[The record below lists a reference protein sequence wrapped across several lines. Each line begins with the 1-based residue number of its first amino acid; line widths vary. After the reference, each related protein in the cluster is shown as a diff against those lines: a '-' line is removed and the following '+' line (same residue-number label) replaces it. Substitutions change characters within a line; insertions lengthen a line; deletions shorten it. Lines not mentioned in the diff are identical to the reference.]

1 MSVPRESPRA
11 YGDGPLDM
19 IRERPN
25 PQIKGSHPTNEGKLT
40 LYWILSLQ
48 SLDGHWNDVS
58 PAWRYIGK
66 QYWHLR
72 MLRILRLLSKPRTTP
87 ITRVLLLRFCDII
100 SLNDKKCGNLSNKR
114 PCLGYIKTGQ
124 GDEMGRDHFGDYDS
138 SLNTS

>member
-25 PQIKGSHPTNEGKLT
+25 PQIKGSHPANEGKLT

-58 PAWRYIGK
+58 PTLRFIGK
-66 QYWHLR
+66 QPLMPKKIEDLEIAAEAKNLAYHTCLA
-72 MLRILRLLSKPRTTP
+72 IA
-87 ITRVLLLRFCDII
+87 LLRRHFAERQEAWELVEQKALSWLSNLSRATRWEEII
-100 SLNDKKCGNLSNKR
+100 SQ
-114 PCLGYIKTGQ
+114 IMTQ
-124 GDEMGRDHFGDYDS
+124 V
-138 SLNTS
+138 